1 MTITVTTES
10 ADGYRHAIRVDETHE
25 LFTDM
30 PKTLG
35 GDGSA
40 PEPHDYFDTALGA
53 CKALTVTY
61 YARQHD
67 IPLTGVGVEVV
78 NDSSREKEG
87 HYGVSVKLTLR
98 GALTDEQRATL
109 LRIADKCPI
118 HKLMTTTEVKIET
131 RLAEG
136 NFSQ

>member
-78 NDSSREKEG
+78 HDSSREKEG

-118 HKLMTTTEVKIET
+118 HKLMTTTELKIET

>member
-53 CKALTVTY
+53 CKALTVTH

-67 IPLTGVGVEVV
+67 IPLTGVGVEVAH
-78 NDSSREKEG
+78 DSSREKEG

>member
-1 MTITVTTES
+1 M
-10 ADGYRHAIRVDETHE
+10 
-25 LFTDM
+25 
-30 PKTLG
+30 
-35 GDGSA
+35 
-40 PEPHDYFDTALGA
+40 
-53 CKALTVTY
+53 
-61 YARQHD
+61 
-67 IPLTGVGVEVV
+67 
-78 NDSSREKEG
+78 
-87 HYGVSVKLTLR
+87 TLR